1 MAYLKFVG
9 QTLALNFSGMP
20 FTSFI
25 CFFGGL
31 VPIEI
36 MLSWIQTLSALSS
49 FSIFANICNIVAIA
63 MVVKE
68 DVRVL
73 WGSGSD
79 AGETRALSPTIA
91 GLPFGAR
98 MVVFCFEGFG
108 MALEPGGVDEGEA
121 CVY

>member
-31 VPIEI
+31 VSIEI

-73 WGSGSD
+73 WGSRSD
-79 AGETRALSPTIA
+79 AGETRVCRPPLQGCRLGLGWLCFALK
-91 GLPFGAR
+91 GL
-98 MVVFCFEGFG
+98 VWH
-108 MALEPGGVDEGEA
+108 
-121 CVY
+121 